1 MAKEEKKRRRGVAAL
16 AEAAARN
23 AAMYPSFG
31 DEDPFAGLDEIQAE
45 QAVTAPPEQGESSLV
60 ANTNATNNQTN
71 DSNQL
76 VKQNSSTCVK
86 QKSLTNVTI
95 KPNGQTNKTKSET
108 KQSNQMVGSKVR
120 PVGGIKRLHSNKG
133 EEDDNGPVMMLPPQV
148 VIKTRNQRI
157 VASHLRRNPDI
168 ITTYQALSDE
178 LGIKKFTIRNM
189 ILVFEKQGLVT
200 KTNPSYHYV
209 RLRFN
214 HPDWYDKMVTS
225 IGSMTPRN
233 DHVLLEPETD
243 RNLSVQLENALGGQ
257 SGQEEETGKTIEPKI
272 EQKPA
277 TRTDGA
283 KGKLLALSQAQM
295 ALLWPKLAGIDFG
308 PDQIGQIVAL
318 LEAQGKSLDRIMKS
332 LDYIDHELEA
342 GTAKDKEG
350 KAVGTGYIFNA
361 LARNGYWRRPQGYK
375 SAEELAIEDEIAEAE
390 AITKARKKAEEAKF
404 QAWLDNLPDE
414 EKTAILA
421 ANRIPGPERTKL
433 FKAYKE
439 RS

>member
-1 MAKEEKKRRRGVAAL
+1 MAKEEKKRRRGIAAL

-31 DEDPFAGLDEIQAE
+31 DEDPFAGLDVIQAE
-45 QAVTAPPEQGESSLV
+45 QAVTTPPEKGESLLV
-60 ANTNATNNQTN
+60 ANTNITNNKTKG
-71 DSNQL
+71 SNQL
-76 VKQNSSTCVK
+76 VKPN
-86 QKSLTNVTI
+86 SLTNVII
-95 KPNGQTNKTKSET
+95 KPKGQTNKTKSET
-108 KQSNQMVGSKVR
+108 KKSNQTVGSKVT
-120 PVGGIKRLHSNKG
+120 PVGDNKRLHSHKG
-133 EEDDNGPVMMLPPQV
+133 ENNENRPVMMLPPKV

-157 VASHLRRNPDI
+157 VAFHLRRNPDI
-168 ITTYQALSDE
+168 ITTYQALADE

-225 IGSMTPRN
+225 IGSINPRN
-233 DHVLLEPETD
+233 DHVFLEPEID

-257 SGQEEETGKTIEPKI
+257 SGQEETGKAIEQKI
-272 EQKPA
+272 EQKSA
-277 TRTDGA
+277 TLADGA

-295 ALLWPKLAGIDFG
+295 ALLWPKLTGIDFG

-414 EKTAILA
+414 EKAAILA
-421 ANRIPGPERTKL
+421 ANRMPGPERTKL

-439 RS
+439 RY